1 MADEKEKIDSDDI
14 YVDHDIE
21 KDINLGDTLSTDKDM
36 TVVEGI
42 DEALGG
48 TNDDEMIE
56 GGEATEPEVQPEPEP
71 EGVIER
77 TPEKYAEEEHGAP
90 PEPEPSQVFTV
101 KVDGEESLVSQDQL
115 VAGYQKAASSDNRF
129 RAAAEMEERSKGILK
144 EFLNPDDAIGSLTKL
159 YAEHYQGD
167 FGAARDMVDQIV
179 GSRVEELME
188 LESMTD
194 EEKRIRE
201 LTEENERMQASLQ
214 QQTSQRDQDE
224 EVHRITQGNTA
235 AVSLLD
241 EAIKKFDIEIGSP
254 EDTEASEM
262 LAQYVRQNQAVTP
275 ELVDQVVSEVVS
287 RRSQLLHNA
296 VDGMSAEELLKTNP
310 QLAADL
316 QGKRIE
322 QIKESRATNQAE
334 QPTGSPAKRRRE
346 SNELDS
352 SSNDFFNQTD
362 W

>member
-1 MADEKEKIDSDDI
+1 
-14 YVDHDIE
+14 
-21 KDINLGDTLSTDKDM
+21 
-36 TVVEGI
+36 
-42 DEALGG
+42 
-48 TNDDEMIE
+48 
-56 GGEATEPEVQPEPEP
+56 
-71 EGVIER
+71 
-77 TPEKYAEEEHGAP
+77 
-90 PEPEPSQVFTV
+90 
-101 KVDGEESLVSQDQL
+101 
-115 VAGYQKAASSDNRF
+115 
-129 RAAAEMEERSKGILK
+129 MEERAKGILK
-144 EFLNPDDAIGSLTKL
+144 NFLNPDDAIGSLTNL

-167 FGAARDMVDQIV
+167 YAAARDMVDQIV

-214 QQTSQRDQDE
+214 QHTAQRNQDA
-224 EVHRITQGNTA
+224 EVQRITQGNNA

-275 ELVDQVVSEVVS
+275 ELVDRVVSEVVQ
-287 RRSQLLHNA
+287 RRSQLLQNA
-296 VDGMSAEELLKTNP
+296 VTGMSAEDLLKTNP
-310 QLAADL
+310 QLAAEL

-322 QIKESRATNQAE
+322 QIKQSRATNQAE
-334 QPTGSPAKRRRE
+334 QPTGSPAKRRRG
-346 SNELDS
+346 SKELDS